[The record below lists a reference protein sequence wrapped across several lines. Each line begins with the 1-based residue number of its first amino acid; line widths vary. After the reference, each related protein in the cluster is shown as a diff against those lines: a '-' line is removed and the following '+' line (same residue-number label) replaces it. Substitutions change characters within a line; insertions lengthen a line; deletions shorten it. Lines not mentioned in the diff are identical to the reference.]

1 MNIFSMDNA
10 LFRAIDRFVDLIWL
24 NLLTLLCAL
33 PIVTAGASL
42 TAMYHVLLKMTLKEE
57 GTVTV
62 PFFKA
67 FRNNFKNATGVWIPS
82 LLIFCA
88 YLYNIYLL
96 RAGIMDGLGKMK
108 VVSGCVIA
116 IIMFFLLMVLNYVFP
131 LFARYDNGIKQTLKN
146 AVLLS
151 FAYFPKS
158 LCMIVLLFF
167 PLAFMRLTDYF
178 FWLWFLYGLS
188 FPGYLIAQIISGIF
202 TKTETVGN
210 RDDSSPL
217 QQEDMESNNDN
228 DREDR

>member
-24 NLLTLLCAL
+24 NLLTLLCAI

-42 TAMYHVLLKMTLKEE
+42 TAMYHVLLKMALKEE

-67 FRNNFKNATGVWIPS
+67 FRSNFKNATKVWIPS
-82 LLIFCA
+82 VLIFCV

-116 IIMFFLLMVLNYVFP
+116 VMMFFLLMILNYVFP

-188 FPGYLIAQIISGIF
+188 FPGYLIAQLISGIF
-202 TKTETVGN
+202 TKTEDVGN
-210 RDDSSPL
+210 LDDSSR
-217 QQEDMESNNDN
+217 QHEDGESNSDN
-228 DREDR
+228 DQENE